1 MAIDDQIREPA
12 GVAEFIENAFLTYF
26 IPEATNLDLEKAFQ
40 GVDDTK
46 ALFDSIKR
54 RDTLFF
60 GISSTIAYSHLHH
73 LISTR

>member
-1 MAIDDQIREPA
+1 M
-12 GVAEFIENAFLTYF
+12 AEFIENAFLTYF

-60 GISSTIAYSHLHH
+60 GISSTIP
-73 LISTR
+73 